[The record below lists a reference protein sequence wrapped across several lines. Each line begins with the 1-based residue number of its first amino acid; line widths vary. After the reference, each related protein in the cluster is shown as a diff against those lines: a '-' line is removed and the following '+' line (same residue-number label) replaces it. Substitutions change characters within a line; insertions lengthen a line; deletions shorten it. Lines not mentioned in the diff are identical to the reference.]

1 MKFFHILK
9 TIPCFTSKFADS
21 THSTSEHG
29 FKTDTWQSNRFVN
42 SYNNNSKKLYF
53 CKMQIE
59 KQDIRSLSKM
69 QLRDFFELQ
78 NDKPFR
84 GNQVFEWLW
93 SKGAHHFD
101 DMTNLSKTTRNL
113 LETHFVINH
122 IKVDTMQ
129 RSEDGTV
136 KNAVRLH
143 DGLVVESVLIPTA
156 TRTTACVSS
165 QVGCSLDCNFC
176 ATARLKRMRN
186 LEPAEI
192 YDQVLAIDK
201 ESRLYYNHPLSN
213 IVFMGMGEPLM
224 NYNNVL
230 KAIEMITSTE
240 GLGMSPKRIIVST
253 SGIPKMI
260 KKLADDGVKFKLAVS
275 LHSAITEIRNKIMPF
290 SVNFPLSELRESLE
304 YWYRLTKSKV
314 SYEYV
319 VWKGINDN
327 QESID
332 AFVKF
337 CKHVPCKV
345 NLIEYNAI
353 DDGDFQQADPESIE
367 AYIEALEKAGIV
379 VKVRRSRGKDID
391 AACGQLA
398 NKEG

>member
-1 MKFFHILK
+1 M
-9 TIPCFTSKFADS
+9 
-21 THSTSEHG
+21 
-29 FKTDTWQSNRFVN
+29 
-42 SYNNNSKKLYF
+42 
-53 CKMQIE
+53 IE
-59 KQDIRSLSKM
+59 KKDIRALSK
-69 QLRDFFELQ
+69 QDLQDFFITKG
-78 NDKPFR
+78 DKSFR
-84 GNQVFEWLW
+84 GNQVYEWLW
-93 SKGAHHFD
+93 SKGVHRFE
-101 DMTNLSKTTRNL
+101 DMTNLSKATRES
-113 LETHFVINH
+113 LENHFVINH

-143 DGLVVESVLIPTA
+143 DGLVVESVLIPTE

-192 YDQVLAIDK
+192 YDQVIAIDK

-240 GLGMSPKRIIVST
+240 GLGMSPKRITVST

-260 KKLADDGVKFKLAVS
+260 KKMADDDAKFKLAVS
-275 LHSAITEIRNKIMPF
+275 LHSAIDEIRSKIMPF
-290 SVNFPLSELRESLE
+290 SKNFPLTDLRESLE
-304 YWYRLTKSKV
+304 YWYKKTKSKI
-314 SYEYV
+314 SFEYV
-319 VWKGINDN
+319 VWKGINDDAK
-327 QESID
+327 SID
-332 AFVKF
+332 ALVKY
-337 CKHVPCKV
+337 CKYVPCKV
-345 NLIEYNAI
+345 NLIEYNPI
-353 DDGDFQQADPESIE
+353 DNGEFQQASEESIN
-367 AYIEALEKAGIV
+367 AYIKALEASGII

-398 NKEG
+398 NKEA